1 MPQKLKSESER
12 DETKYK
18 MFETNIYNFNNKVQ
32 FYEIEVLSTIKCYL
46 EHLKQ
51 KVEIYKNEISRKLN

>member
-12 DETKYK
+12 GETKYK

-32 FYEIEVLSTIKCYL
+32 FYEIEVMICHKMLSW
-46 EHLKQ
+46 
-51 KVEIYKNEISRKLN
+51 VYKIESWSL